1 MNFLLLDILFFKRIE
16 TMKWADNL
24 YVSEKASKRR
34 EKIIRRASKNAGL
47 LNVYFIT
54 LATNGKDLFDIFD
67 ASYLKLLSFRKQDLD
82 VVGIAVNKADALELT
97 IRILTD
103 VYQQTGDVRIR
114 DFFVFSGMDSRNY
127 PRKRRRLWDI

>member
-1 MNFLLLDILFFKRIE
+1 
-16 TMKWADNL
+16 MKWADNL